1 MPPEAIRVADAPR
14 HMSAT
19 GAIAAAGKGFTVT
32 VAVVDAEQVL
42 ASVAVIVYIVVAVG
56 DTLADVPL
64 PAALH

>member
-1 MPPEAIRVADAPR
+1 
-14 HMSAT
+14 MSAT